1 MIKVKYII
9 VFLVLISFSSFSQF
23 LFNNLDSLLT
33 KQYNALNQ
41 RDSVY
46 YLSLIN
52 QPAVFI
58 NAKTKA
64 DSLTILKPFTEA
76 FNDVIDELAEMAMNP
91 NFTVAY
97 AGYEFRNKNESKGKE
112 GRLPLHVKLIIN
124 DSFMIK
130 MPVFIN
136 THKELYAIESPLLV
150 MIVDS
155 KE

>member
-1 MIKVKYII
+1 MIKVKHII
-9 VFLVLISFSSFSQF
+9 VFLVLMSCSSFSQP

-58 NAKTKA
+58 NAKTKT
-64 DSLTILKPFTEA
+64 DSLTILKPFTDA
-76 FNDVIDELAEMAMNP
+76 FSDVIDELTEMAMNP
-91 NFTVAY
+91 DFTVAY
-97 AGYEFRNKNESKGKE
+97 AGYEFRNKNASKEKE

-136 THKELYAIESPLLV
+136 VHKELYAIESPMLV
-150 MIVDS
+150 MVVDS